1 MQSGESDETRAAVD
15 KENRFLW
22 HWPRR
27 RLEAEPIRDSIL
39 SVSGQLD
46 ETMYGPGTLDQNM
59 RRRSIYFSIK
69 RSQLIPILMLF
80 DFPEPN
86 VSVGGR
92 VSTTIAPQALA
103 VMNSPQVRNYSRAF
117 AERLQPEAAKGVP
130 SAVKQAYWLALSRK
144 PDTTE
149 LKDATKFINKQTE
162 SYRADGKSKPDELAL
177 ADFCQ
182 VLFGL
187 NEFIYIE

>member
-1 MQSGESDETRAAVD
+1 
-15 KENRFLW
+15 
-22 HWPRR
+22 
-27 RLEAEPIRDSIL
+27 
-39 SVSGQLD
+39 VSGQLD

-59 RRRSIYFSIK
+59 LRRSIYFFIK
-69 RSQLIPILMLF
+69 RSQLVPVLMLF

-103 VMNSPQVRNYSRAF
+103 MMNSPQVRNYARNF
-117 AERLQPEAAKGVP
+117 AQRLKPEAAKGMP
-130 SAVKQAYWLALSRK
+130 DAITYGYQLALGRK

-149 LKDATKFINKQTE
+149 LKDGAKFIEHQTE
-162 SYRADGKSKPDELAL
+162 SYQAAGKSAADELAL

>member
-1 MQSGESDETRAAVD
+1 VD

-27 RLEAEPIRDSIL
+27 RLEAEPIRDLIL

-46 ETMYGPGTLDQNM
+46 ETIYGPGTLDQNM
-59 RRRSIYFSIK
+59 RRRSIYFFIK
-69 RSQLIPILMLF
+69 RSQLVPVLMLF

-103 VMNSPQVRNYSRAF
+103 MMNSPQVRSYARHF
-117 AERLQPEAAKGVP
+117 AERLKPEATNSLPGAIN
-130 SAVKQAYWLALSRK
+130 SAYQLALGRK
-144 PDTTE
+144 PDTSE
-149 LKDATKFINKQTE
+149 LKDAAKFIGKQTE
-162 SYRADGKSKPDELAL
+162 SYNAAGKSAADDLAL

>member
-1 MQSGESDETRAAVD
+1 
-15 KENRFLW
+15 
-22 HWPRR
+22 
-27 RLEAEPIRDSIL
+27 
-39 SVSGQLD
+39 
-46 ETMYGPGTLDQNM
+46 M
-59 RRRSIYFSIK
+59 RRRSIYFFIK
-69 RSQLIPILMLF
+69 RSQLVPILMLF

-103 VMNSPQVRNYSRAF
+103 VMNSPQVRNYARAF
-117 AERLQPEAAKGVP
+117 AERLKPEVASGVP
-130 SAVKQAYWLALSRK
+130 SAVKHAYRRALSRK
-144 PDTTE
+144 PDSTE

-162 SYRADGKSKPDELAL
+162 SYRAEGKSAPEERAL

-187 NEFIYIE
+187 NEFIYVE